1 MNDKMKAIAIGSA
14 IVCLC
19 GIGTGAYGLYTGAN
33 GLHSARVWEGR
44 YNEVLTRAQFAE
56 DELTMLRKAN
66 ETAPVKIEEL
76 IISVKDVRETKSIQ
90 NRNPGNVKTLG
101 KKNEWKGAIGLD
113 DQGHVIFKN
122 MAWGLRA
129 MALTLL
135 AYETKHGINTVE
147 ALIKRYCTSNHKAYI
162 AHINKALRLKPG
174 QKFSIRKRLPELMTA
189 MIRFE
194 SGYEL
199 PAQYKDILSLIRL

>member
-1 MNDKMKAIAIGSA
+1 MNDKMKTIAIGSA

-56 DELTMLRKAN
+56 DEVKTLRTVN
-66 ETAPVKIEEL
+66 EKQNVRVEEL
-76 IISVKDVRETKSIQ
+76 IISVKDVKENRSIQ

>member
-1 MNDKMKAIAIGSA
+1 MDIKNLVAGSV

-19 GIGTGAYGLYTGAN
+19 GIGTGAFGLYTGAN
-33 GLHSARVWEGR
+33 GLHHARVWEGR
-44 YNEVLTRAQFAE
+44 YHEVLTRAQFAE

-66 ETAPVKIEEL
+66 ENAPVKVEEL
-76 IISVKDVRETKSIQ
+76 VISVKDVKETKSIQ

-101 KKNEWKGAIGLD
+101 KKNEWKGAIGVD

-147 ALIKRYCTSNHKAYI
+147 ALIKRFCTSNHKAYI